1 MKFIKGLLFL
11 FVAVLVM
18 VAIVGVYYA
27 LGWVLS
33 LLVNPI
39 LLNFDLNP
47 ITPFIGALILAVI
60 DWFVRIIKG

>member
-18 VAIVGVYYA
+18 VAIVGVYYVS
-27 LGWVLS
+27 GWILS

-47 ITPFIGALILAVI
+47 ITPFIGALILAII
-60 DWFVRIIKG
+60 DWFVRMIKR